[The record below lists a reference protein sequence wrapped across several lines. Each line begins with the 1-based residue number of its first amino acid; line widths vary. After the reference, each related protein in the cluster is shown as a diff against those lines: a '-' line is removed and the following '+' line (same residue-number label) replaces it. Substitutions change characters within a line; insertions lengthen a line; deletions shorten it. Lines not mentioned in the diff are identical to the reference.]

1 MPRPRKPSTQ
11 RRTIQCG
18 PLFVLSSLPM
28 AKTAARFIAPM
39 LLLRADTLPDD
50 GRWEYQLKLDG
61 YRAIAF
67 KTRGQLHLRSR
78 NDSDFNSRYPAV
90 LRGLADLPDETV
102 VDGELVAFDEEGR
115 PSFGALQNAA
125 GAPGVTVIYYVFD
138 LLMLSG
144 TDVMAEPMEQRRRRL
159 EQRVLP
165 RLAEPC
171 RYAGPLDAPLPVLIE
186 SVKAQ
191 GLEGLV
197 AKRRQSRYEPGQ
209 RSGAWL
215 KMRINQGQEF
225 VIGGYTR
232 GTTTFDALIFGY
244 YDGDDLIYV
253 ARTRSGFTTATR
265 TALFKRFSALET
277 SVCPFVNLPEERS
290 GRWGQGLTKAK
301 MADCQWLRPELVG
314 QFEFLEW
321 TVDDHLRHSR
331 FVALRDDRRPR
342 DVGREPVR

>member
-1 MPRPRKPSTQ
+1 
-11 RRTIQCG
+11 
-18 PLFVLSSLPM
+18 M
-28 AKTAARFIAPM
+28 AKATARFITPM

-67 KTRGQLHLRSR
+67 KTGGQLHLRSR
-78 NDSDFNSRYPAV
+78 NDSDFSGRYPAV
-90 LRGLADLPDETV
+90 LRGLANLPYETV
-102 VDGELVAFDEEGR
+102 IDGELVAFDEEGR
-115 PSFGALQNAA
+115 PSFAALQNASSA
-125 GAPGVTVIYYVFD
+125 VNVTVIYYVFD
-138 LLMLSG
+138 LLLLSG
-144 TDVMAEPMEQRRRRL
+144 RDVMAEPLEQRRQRL
-159 EQRVLP
+159 EQHVLP
-165 RLAEPC
+165 RLGEPC

-197 AKRRQSRYEPGQ
+197 AKRHQSRYEPGQ

-244 YDGDDLIYV
+244 YEGDDLMYV
-253 ARTRSGFTTATR
+253 ARTRSGFTATTR
-265 TALFKRFSALET
+265 AALFRRVRPLET
-277 SVCPFVNLPEERS
+277 TVCPFVNLPEEKS

-321 TVDDHLRHSR
+321 TVDNHLRHSR

-342 DVGREPVR
+342 QVRREPVR